1 MKVAEQIRKTIQ
13 CIPESQPFGYA
24 DLGIEAADFYCAAKA
39 LERLQKKGTIK
50 KVAKGLFYIPRKTIF
65 GELGPDSNGI
75 LERNLF
81 ENGKRVAY
89 ETGFSLYNKLGLTTQ
104 MAFKIKIATK
114 KNPIKIYQ
122 GTLQVSSVKSYV
134 DITDQNFDSFSERYF
149 NKLKYEF
156 NENIKKS
163 RDKSYSIIFQEHVS
177 NFFYL
182 FYNQYEQTK
191 NITESFNFQY
201 KLGHPIK
208 IIIENL
214 KPMFVKYR
222 ELKQAERNQELT
234 IEKTYYKFLWLFNTD
249 FLRIRKSVHILF
261 YCFWNF

>member
-134 DITDQNFDSFSERYF
+134 DITDQNYQLLGYLDV
-149 NKLKYEF
+149 LKEIKQIPDCSVLQAVKRMSSLIKALSAKEQIEMIQYALYYPARTRALLGAILESL
-156 NENIKKS
+156 NLNIDLTDLKNSLNPLTKINL
-163 RDKSYSIIFQEHVS
+163 SIKETDLPTTR
-177 NFFYL
+177 NW
-182 FYNQYEQTK
+182 
-191 NITESFNFQY
+191 NIE
-201 KLGHPIK
+201 
-208 IIIENL
+208 
-214 KPMFVKYR
+214 
-222 ELKQAERNQELT
+222 
-234 IEKTYYKFLWLFNTD
+234 
-249 FLRIRKSVHILF
+249 
-261 YCFWNF
+261 